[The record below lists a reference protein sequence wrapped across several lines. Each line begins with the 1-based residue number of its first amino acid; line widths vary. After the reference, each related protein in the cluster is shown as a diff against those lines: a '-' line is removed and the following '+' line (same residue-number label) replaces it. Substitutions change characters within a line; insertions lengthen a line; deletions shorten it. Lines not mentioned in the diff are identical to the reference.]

1 MIPDWFKPGIA
12 MKVIKDQNAVG
23 LEVGSV
29 VVPSALHPYDA
40 GYCRVDMVGYFV
52 AYISYRNLAPV
63 DLPSVEELLG

>member
-12 MKVIKDQNAVG
+12 MKVINDQNAFG
-23 LEVGSV
+23 LKVGSV
-29 VVPSALHPYDA
+29 VVPSRLHPYDA
-40 GYCRVDMVGYFV
+40 GYCRINMGSFV